1 LERTNSPDLFRPRLF
16 DGWALDVALAL
27 DQAHPGF
34 LAQSFRGSILARQAR
49 FAAFAAIDLHHPGA
63 LVEAL
68 RKVAPS
74 DFVSGTISPVAQ
86 IAAYLLS
93 LRARCILNGLYG
105 SCPDGVVG
113 LFARLGDSP
122 ISPDP
127 HVYRLA
133 WSLFAE
139 PQHRQ
144 RAKLLM
150 QSEGTITAARIRVVS
165 ELDGILLRRS
175 VLDRLATSSEVASFR
190 EAVRLIKS
198 LVPEADETRLGQSLD
213 ALGPCNTN
221 HRSRIQSLATWT
233 LGWLEGMQTNPVE
246 GPFPQDDADLRL
258 LVGPALLDA
267 GRRYRNCLPQHLGH
281 VAVGRRL
288 YYEWLQEPGAII
300 ELNCLRNGQG
310 QCYYSVGQ
318 IQGVRNAHLRPEVLN
333 AIRARL
339 IRGGV
344 LFHGAAIGQQAPLY
358 GLLNIFEDEDV
369 GDTYVSFL
377 DGLEET
383 GDEQP
388 IEVA

>member
-1 LERTNSPDLFRPRLF
+1 VER
-16 DGWALDVALAL
+16 
-27 DQAHPGF
+27 
-34 LAQSFRGSILARQAR
+34 
-49 FAAFAAIDLHHPGA
+49 
-63 LVEAL
+63 L
-68 RKVAPS
+68 RKVAPP
-74 DFVSGTISPVAQ
+74 DFVSRTISPVAQ
-86 IAAYLLS
+86 IAGYLLT
-93 LRARCILNGLYG
+93 LRARRILDGLYG

-113 LFARLGDSP
+113 LFTRLGDSP
-122 ISPDP
+122 ISSDP

-139 PQHRQ
+139 PQQRQ

-150 QSEGTITAARIRVVS
+150 QTEGTITAARIRVVS

-175 VLDRLATSSEVASFR
+175 VLDRLATPGEVASFR
-190 EAVRLIKS
+190 EAIRLIQS

-213 ALGPCNTN
+213 ALGPAVGN
-221 HRSRIQSLATWT
+221 HWSRMQGLAVWT
-233 LGWLEGMQTNPVE
+233 LGWLEGMQKAPVT
-246 GPFPQDDADLRL
+246 GPFRDNDPDLRL
-258 LVGPALLDA
+258 LFGKALLEA
-267 GRRYRNCLPQHLGH
+267 GRRYGNCVPKHLGY

-288 YYEWLQEPGAII
+288 YYEWLREPGAII
-300 ELNCLRNGQG
+300 ELNCFRNGQG
-310 QCYYSVGQ
+310 QGYYSVGQ

>member
-1 LERTNSPDLFRPRLF
+1 LERTNPPDPFRPRPF
-16 DGWALDVALAL
+16 DGWALDAALAL
-27 DQAHPGF
+27 DQGYPGF
-34 LAQSFRGSILARQAR
+34 LAQSFRGSNLARQVR
-49 FAAFAAIDLHHPGA
+49 FAVFAALDLHDPDA
-63 LVEAL
+63 LVERL
-68 RKVAPS
+68 RKVAPP
-74 DFVSGTISPVAQ
+74 DFVSRTISPVAQ
-86 IAAYLLS
+86 IAGYLLT
-93 LRARCILNGLYG
+93 LRARRILDGLYG

-113 LFARLGDSP
+113 LFTRLGDSP
-122 ISPDP
+122 ISSDP

-139 PQHRQ
+139 PQQRQ
-144 RAKLLM
+144 RA
-150 QSEGTITAARIRVVS
+150 I
-165 ELDGILLRRS
+165 
-175 VLDRLATSSEVASFR
+175 
-190 EAVRLIKS
+190 RLIQS

-213 ALGPCNTN
+213 ALGPAVGN
-221 HRSRIQSLATWT
+221 HWSRMQGLAVWT
-233 LGWLEGMQTNPVE
+233 LGWLEGMQKAPVT
-246 GPFPQDDADLRL
+246 GPFRDNDPDLRL
-258 LVGPALLDA
+258 LFGKALLEA
-267 GRRYRNCLPQHLGH
+267 GRRYRNCVPKHLGY

-288 YYEWLQEPGAII
+288 YYEWLREPGAII
-300 ELNCLRNGQG
+300 ELNCFRNGQG
-310 QCYYSVGQ
+310 QGYYSVGQ

-377 DGLEET
+377 DCLEET